1 MNLTRCNQGHFYDM
15 DKFDSCPHCQSGGAG
30 LDKTSPLSEPMQ
42 TTSAFEGGAGDVTV
56 PYNQSPAMGSV
67 DITEPGGGEPIAP
80 APAPTPT
87 TPPPTPV
94 TPVQGYGFGTGL
106 DAVNPFAYGTTPEAP
121 TEPLSGNPFGG
132 PAYSGHIA
140 PTPAPSSYPGDQT
153 MKSDVTDLGSIV
165 SGAMSSRIEAA
176 DDGKTIG
183 FYHDAMAEQKVSID
197 PVVGWLVC
205 IKGDAFGKSFT
216 LKSGKNFI
224 GRDRKMDVA
233 LTGDKSVSRQCH
245 AIILYDPKS
254 KMFLVQPGT
263 SRELF
268 YLNDKVVLGVEAVES
283 NDVLSIGK
291 TDLMF
296 IPCCSPQFCWEDQ
309 IEKINEEA
317 EK

>member
-1 MNLTRCNQGHFYDM
+1 MNLTKCNHGHFYDM
-15 DKFDSCPHCQSGGAG
+15 DKFDSCPHCKNGGV
-30 LDKTSPLSEPMQ
+30 DSEKTAPLNESTQ
-42 TTSAFEGGAGDVTV
+42 GNGGTFDGGAGDVTLPFNEFSIASAGTDTGAV
-56 PYNQSPAMGSV
+56 V
-67 DITEPGGGEPIAP
+67 TEPAISPIQP
-80 APAPTPT
+80 IQQDSSIPIPKPIS
-87 TPPPTPV
+87 
-94 TPVQGYGFGTGL
+94 PVQGYG
-106 DAVNPFAYGTTPEAP
+106 YGAEAP

-132 PAYSGHIA
+132 QVYSGQIS
-140 PTPAPSSYPGDQT
+140 PTPVNVPPYPGDKADT
-153 MKSDVTDLGSIV
+153 EDLASAVRNALSKGVEPID
-165 SGAMSSRIEAA
+165 E
-176 DDGKTIG
+176 GKTIG
-183 FYHDAMAEQKVSID
+183 FYSDVMAEKNVSIE

-268 YLNDKVVLGVEAVES
+268 YLNDKVVLGVEAVQS
-283 NDVLSIGK
+283 NDILSIGK

-296 IPCCSPQFCWEDQ
+296 IPLCGSQFCWEDQ
-309 IEKINEEA
+309 IEKINKET

>member
-15 DKFDSCPHCQSGGAG
+15 DKFDSCPHCQSGGAAS
-30 LDKTSPLSEPMQ
+30 DKTAPLSEPIQ
-42 TTSAFEGGAGDVTV
+42 PTSAFDGGAGDVTV
-56 PYNQSPAMGSV
+56 PYNQSPEMGSV
-67 DITEPGGGEPIAP
+67 DVTEPGGEAYTAP
-80 APAPTPT
+80 AMPT
-87 TPPPTPV
+87 TPPPTPAVTPV
-94 TPVQGYGFGTGL
+94 TPVQGYGLGKGL
-106 DAVNPFAYGTTPEAP
+106 DSVNPFSNVAPEAA

-132 PAYSGHIA
+132 GVYSGQIP
-140 PTPAPSSYPGDQT
+140 PTPAPYPMDLT
-153 MKSDVTDLGSIV
+153 EKSGTADLGSIV
-165 SGAMSSRIEAA
+165 TGAMNSRFEPS
-176 DDGKTIG
+176 DEGKTIG

-233 LTGDKSVSRQCH
+233 LVGDKSVSRQCH

-268 YLNDKVVLGVEAVES
+268 YLNDRVVLGVEAVES

-309 IEKINEEA
+309 IEKINEES